1 MNLSYE
7 KSFTRLEEIL
17 EKMNSGKLSLEE
29 SLKLYEEA
37 NTLITTCTT
46 NLKKAEEKIEILIQK
61 RSGSIETQPL
71 AL

>member
-7 KSFTRLEEIL
+7 KAFTRLEDIL

-37 NTLITTCTT
+37 DGLIQTCGT
-46 NLKKAEEKIEILIQK
+46 NLKKAEEKIETLIQK
-61 RSGSIETQPL
+61 RDQATPS
-71 AL
+71 